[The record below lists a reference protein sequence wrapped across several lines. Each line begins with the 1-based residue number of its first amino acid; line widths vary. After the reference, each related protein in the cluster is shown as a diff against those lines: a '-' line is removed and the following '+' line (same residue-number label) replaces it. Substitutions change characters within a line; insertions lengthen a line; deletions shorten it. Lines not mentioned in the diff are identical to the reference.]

1 MAVQVLVTGLGV
13 ISPIGTDVE
22 SYWKT
27 LLEKDHQPED
37 HPSIHADYMPNRR
50 SYYIQDWVHSA
61 TVGPLDRLCRA
72 DQYSIHAAEMA
83 LRDSGLLADA
93 SSAVIGVSMG
103 SGFGGGNLIE
113 SEREGGPAVAPLDR
127 FIFRAGATVASR
139 FRLTGPNF
147 TVSTACSAGL
157 YSISLGCDAIQN
169 GWADVMVV
177 GGTEGFSRVAQ
188 ACFNRLGALDSKN
201 CRPFDAAREG
211 TLFGEGAAI
220 LILESEAH
228 ARRRG
233 WKHWYAQIEGHGGS
247 CDGYHAT
254 APDPSAQ
261 HTEAAMRRALHDAAL
276 SPEDIDCVM
285 AHGTGTALN
294 DVSESITLERVFGE
308 RIREVPVCAIKS
320 KIGHGGGAA
329 GAFSCL
335 TAALAVDRG
344 WIPPTANLTELDPRC
359 HITAPSGVPVRAPL
373 EHVLVNAYGFGG
385 NNMSVVIGKS
395 LDNVQH

>member
-1 MAVQVLVTGLGV
+1 MSQRVLVTGLGV
-13 ISPIGTDVE
+13 VSPIGTDLEGYWEALLGNE
-22 SYWKT
+22 SLPGIY
-27 LLEKDHQPED
+27 PFRR
-37 HPSIHADYMPNRR
+37 ADYMPNCHFYRVQNWAPR
-50 SYYIQDWVHSA
+50 DTTDSSPNLGASSKFLIY
-61 TVGPLDRLCRA
+61 
-72 DQYSIHAAEMA
+72 AAEMA
-83 LRDSGLLADA
+83 LQDA
-93 SSAVIGVSMG
+93 GMLDDIFDVNAGVSMANG
-103 SGFGGGNLIE
+103 LGDVDVIE

-395 LDNVQH
+395 LDNVQ